1 MANRRRKSGSNGRFY
16 FLGLHNHFDGDY
28 IHKIKKQNKM
38 LVPLKESYDKHREHN
53 KNQRYH
59 FVDKGPVVKAVV
71 FP

>member
-1 MANRRRKSGSNGRFY
+1 
-16 FLGLHNHFDGDY
+16 
-28 IHKIKKQNKM
+28 M
-38 LVPLKESYDKHREHN
+38 LVPLKESYDKHREHS